1 MRLIILPNDIDLNNV
16 GDMIILRSDIQEIAG
31 TEIPDVEYCLDDLL
45 EDVLTDESNNNVN
58 EWLDQHMD
66 EAPFHK
72 ICYNSSI
79 STKQLNDYLQEHGND
94 AALAIDPYYGMT
106 PLHMLSMN
114 PYAPADAVAALLEVN
129 VETAFS
135 LDNEGK
141 IPLDYARD
149 YNVGGLVAMISAL
162 CNHRNS
168 ASRAQ
173 VD

>member
-1 MRLIILPNDIDLNNV
+1 
-16 GDMIILRSDIQEIAG
+16 
-31 TEIPDVEYCLDDLL
+31 
-45 EDVLTDESNNNVN
+45 
-58 EWLDQHMD
+58 
-66 EAPFHK
+66 
-72 ICYNSSI
+72 
-79 STKQLNDYLQEHGND
+79 
-94 AALAIDPYYGMT
+94 MT

-168 ASRAQ
+168 ASRVE
-173 VD
+173 VDSHQFISSSKRRRIE